1 MIMQWGGTHG
11 PEQQD
16 CSEIDDTLEQVILI
30 LHKKD
35 LVNKWEILNFCRSHT
50 QM

>member
-1 MIMQWGGTHG
+1 MSSAGVSIVICSVMIMQWGGTHD

-30 LHKKD
+30 LHKR
-35 LVNKWEILNFCRSHT
+35 I
-50 QM
+50 